1 MSNYGNYY
9 GVPADK
15 SYESGVVP
23 VWLEVKERKVAG
35 GTVDLTGIAAGTLIP
50 PGIPVS
56 LKTMGGEATFLE
68 TYTVEA
74 AVTAE
79 GTSLKIKPLNGIVPK
94 AGMIVGKCDADGKA
108 AKAVALRGTPSVSNG
123 VYTFTIAAGDLGEL
137 SKGDKLYIVS
147 VVGGNKVAVLP
158 DGLSWR
164 QIHVEAEGGKGTVA
178 VVTKGQILGD
188 RISAVPDFYKA
199 AMPGITFEYETA

>member
-35 GTVDLTGIAAGTLIP
+35 GTVDLTGVAVGTLIP
-50 PGIPVS
+50 CGIPVS
-56 LKTMGGEATFLE
+56 LKTMGGEAKFLE
-68 TYTVEA
+68 TYEVNA
-74 AVTAE
+74 AVSDS
-79 GTSLKIKPLNGIVPK
+79 GTSLKIKPLNGVAPQ
-94 AGMIVGKCDADGKA
+94 AGMILGAVDATGKA
-108 AKAVALRGTPSVSNG
+108 AKAAALSGTPTVANG
-123 VYTFTIAAGDLGEL
+123 VYTFTITAGSLGTL
-137 SKGDKLYIVS
+137 AKGDKLYVIS
-147 VVGGNKVAVLP
+147 EAGDDKMAVLP

-164 QIHVEAEGGKGTVA
+164 QIYVEADGGKGTVA

>member
-23 VWLEVKERKVAG
+23 VWLDVKERKVAG
-35 GTVDLTGIAAGTLIP
+35 GTVDLTGVAAGTLIP
-50 PGIPVS
+50 LGIPVS
-56 LKTMGGEATFLE
+56 LKTMGGEAKFLE

-74 AVTAE
+74 AVAAE

-108 AKAVALRGTPSVSNG
+108 AKAVALSGTPSVSNG
-123 VYTFTIAAGDLGEL
+123 VYTFTIAAGALGVL

-147 VVGGNKVAVLP
+147 GAGDNELAGLP
-158 DGLSWR
+158 DGLSWGP
-164 QIHVEAEGGKGTVA
+164 IHVEAEGGKGTVA

>member
-35 GTVDLTGIAAGTLIP
+35 GTVDLTGVAAGTLIP
-50 PGIPVS
+50 CGIPVS
-56 LKTMGGEATFLE
+56 LKTMGGEAKFLE
-68 TYTVEA
+68 TYEVDA
-74 AVTAE
+74 AVAAS
-79 GTSLKIKPLNGIVPK
+79 GTSLKIKPVNGVAPQ
-94 AGMIVGKCDADGKA
+94 AGMILGAVDSTGKA
-108 AKAVALRGTPSVSNG
+108 AKAAALSGTPTVSNG
-123 VYTFTIAAGDLGEL
+123 VYTFTITAGSLGTL
-137 SKGDKLYIVS
+137 AKGDKLYVIS
-147 VVGGNKVAVLP
+147 EAGDEKMAVLP

-164 QIHVEAEGGKGTVA
+164 QIYVEADGGKGTVA
-178 VVTKGQILGD
+178 VVTKGQVLGD
-188 RISAVPDFYKA
+188 RINAVPDFYKA

>member
-15 SYESGVVP
+15 SYESGVVL

-35 GTVDLTGIAAGTLIP
+35 GTVDLTGVAAGTLIP
-50 PGIPVS
+50 LGIPVS
-56 LKTMGGEATFLE
+56 LKTMGGEAKFLE

-74 AVTAE
+74 AVTAA

-108 AKAVALRGTPSVSNG
+108 AKAVALSGTPSVSNG

-147 VVGGNKVAVLP
+147 EAGENKVAVLP
-158 DGLSWR
+158 DGLSLR

-199 AMPGITFEYETA
+199 AMPGISFEYETA

>member
-15 SYESGVVP
+15 RYDSGVVL
-23 VWLEVKERKVAG
+23 VWLAVKERKVAG
-35 GTVDLTGIAAGTLIP
+35 GTVDLTGVAAGTLIP
-50 PGIPVS
+50 CGIPVS
-56 LKTMGGEATFLE
+56 LKTMGGEAKFLE

-74 AVTAE
+74 AVAAD

-108 AKAVALRGTPSVSNG
+108 AKAVALSGTPTVANG
-123 VYTFTIAAGDLGEL
+123 VYTFTITAGSLGTL
-137 SKGDKLYIVS
+137 AKGDKLYVIS
-147 VVGGNKVAVLP
+147 EAGDDKMAVLP

-164 QIHVEAEGGKGTVA
+164 QIYVEADGGKGTVA

-188 RISAVPDFYKA
+188 RINEVPDFYKA

>member
-9 GVPADK
+9 GVPAGK

-35 GTVDLTGIAAGTLIP
+35 GTVDLTGVAAGTLIP
-50 PGIPVS
+50 LGIPVS
-56 LKTMGGEATFLE
+56 LKTMGGEAKFLE

-74 AVTAE
+74 PVAAS

-108 AKAVALRGTPSVSNG
+108 AKAVALSGTPSVSNG
-123 VYTFTIAAGDLGEL
+123 VYTFTITAGALGEL

-147 VVGGNKVAVLP
+147 EAGDNKVAVLP

>member
-35 GTVDLTGIAAGTLIP
+35 GTVDLTGVAAGTLIP

-56 LKTMGGEATFLE
+56 LKTMGGEAKFLE
-68 TYTVEA
+68 TYTVEE

>member
-56 LKTMGGEATFLE
+56 LKTMGGEAKFLE